1 MVYYVKR
8 FALQQKKSRFGGSD
22 MFEKNLEMSFLLDF
36 YGDVLSERRRSV
48 MAMYYNEDLSLS
60 EIADEIG
67 ISRQGVRDLIKKSE
81 EELVLLEQK
90 LGLAAKF
97 EKLKACADRIDLIL
111 ASHEMPFALRE
122 EISSLTDEIK
132 NNT

>member
-1 MVYYVKR
+1 
-8 FALQQKKSRFGGSD
+8 

-36 YGDVLSERRRSV
+36 YGDILSERRRSV

-60 EIADEIG
+60 EIASEIG

-81 EELVLLEQK
+81 EELALLEKK

-97 EKLKACADRIDLIL
+97 ERVKICADRLETVL
-111 ASHEMPFALRE
+111 SESHVDEELRKEIIALTE
-122 EISSLTDEIK
+122 EIET
-132 NNT
+132 NT

>member
-1 MVYYVKR
+1 
-8 FALQQKKSRFGGSD
+8 

-36 YGDVLSERRRSV
+36 YGDVLSERRRAV
-48 MAMYYNEDLSLS
+48 MTMYYNEDLSLA

-81 EELVLLEQK
+81 EELTLFEEK
-90 LGLAAKF
+90 LGLAKKF
-97 EKLKACADRIDLIL
+97 ARVKALADELEDLLQTSDLPSGEKSKIIG
-111 ASHEMPFALRE
+111 
-122 EISSLTDEIK
+122 LTEEIK

>member
-1 MVYYVKR
+1 MG
-8 FALQQKKSRFGGSD
+8 LD

-36 YGDVLSERRRSV
+36 YGDVLSDRRRSV
-48 MAMYYNEDLSLS
+48 MTMYYNEDLSLS

-81 EELVLLEQK
+81 EELIVLEQK
-90 LGLAAKF
+90 LGLAEKF
-97 EKLKACADRIDLIL
+97 ERVKDCADRLKKLLSSHDLPENIRCEIL
-111 ASHEMPFALRE
+111 
-122 EISSLTDEIK
+122 SLTEEIK

>member
-1 MVYYVKR
+1 MIYYVKR
-8 FALQQKKSRFGGSD
+8 FTLHLFFGDG

-36 YGDVLSERRRSV
+36 YGDILSERRRAV
-48 MAMYYNEDLSLS
+48 MAMYYNEDLSLA

-81 EELVLLEQK
+81 EELTLFEEK
-90 LGLAAKF
+90 LGLAKKF
-97 EKLKACADRIDLIL
+97 ASVKACADEIEATLRQSDIDESTRQRIVTL
-111 ASHEMPFALRE
+111 AE
-122 EISSLTDEIK
+122 EIK

>member
-1 MVYYVKR
+1 
-8 FALQQKKSRFGGSD
+8 

-36 YGDVLSERRRSV
+36 YGDVLSERRRTV
-48 MAMYYNEDLSLS
+48 MLMYYNEDLSLS

-81 EELVLLEQK
+81 EELSELEEK
-90 LGLAAKF
+90 LGLAKKF
-97 EKLKACADRIDLIL
+97 GNVKDFADRIEIL
-111 ASHEMPFALRE
+111 VSGSDIDDALRKSI
-122 EISSLTDEIK
+122 ISLVEQIK